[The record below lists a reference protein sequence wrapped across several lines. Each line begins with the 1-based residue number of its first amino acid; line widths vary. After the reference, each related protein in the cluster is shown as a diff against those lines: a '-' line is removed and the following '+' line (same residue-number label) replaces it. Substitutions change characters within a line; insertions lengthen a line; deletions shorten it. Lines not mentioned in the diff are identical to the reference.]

1 MASSSAKSGST
12 ILSRGAMRVDRRS
25 FLMTATSL
33 LHKPELWLFAALLA
47 AMFLM
52 PKAAPLMHWLFP
64 SDPRP
69 VYTRASFFELTLVH
83 MELVALSSLAAAA
96 IGIGLGIFV
105 TRETGR
111 EFAGMAGAIAAIGQT
126 FPPVAVLA
134 LTIPV
139 LGYGAPPALVALCL
153 YAIFPVIAATIT
165 GLEAVPS
172 PVREAAQGMG
182 FSPRDVL
189 LKVELPLAFPF
200 ILAGLRNAV
209 IINIGTAAIASAAG
223 ALSLGSPIIEGLS
236 ASNPAYVL
244 EGAAVVALL
253 AMVTDRG
260 FAWIEDR
267 ARKSSGGQLG

>member
-1 MASSSAKSGST
+1 MVVDRRALLT
-12 ILSRGAMRVDRRS
+12 IVTRLSRG
-25 FLMTATSL
+25 
-33 LHKPELWLFAALLA
+33 PGLWLTIALLS

-52 PKAAPLMHWLFP
+52 ARVAPLMRWLFP
-64 SDPRP
+64 GDPRP
-69 VYTRASFFELTLVH
+69 VYTRASFFELTLAHV
-83 MELVALSSLAAAA
+83 ELVAFSSLAAAV

-105 TRETGR
+105 TRESGR
-111 EFAGMAGAIAAIGQT
+111 EFAAMAGAIAAIGQT

-139 LGYGAPPALVALCL
+139 LGYGAAPALVALCL

-172 PVREAAQGMG
+172 SVSEAAQGMG

-267 ARKSSGGQLG
+267 ARKSGGGQPG